1 MPVTERRFECT
12 LCGACCR
19 RPGIVVI
26 DADELVTIAGY
37 RDQTAGELAAELRLE
52 QRPTGWWMRLR
63 GEPCPFLVDERCSIQ
78 SVKPRQCAT
87 YPFWPEIVGDNLAWE
102 AERAHCPGIGEGR
115 TWSALEIQSKIELL
129 GE

>member
-1 MPVTERRFECT
+1 MTERRFECT

-26 DADELVTIAGY
+26 AEDELTAIAEHENTTTETLIDTCQLEP
-37 RDQTAGELAAELRLE
+37 RSGE
-52 QRPTGWWMRLR
+52 WWIRLR
-63 GEPCPFLVDERCSIQ
+63 GRVCPFLVNDRCSIQ

-87 YPFWPEIVGDNLAWE
+87 YPFWPEILQNDETWSAE
-102 AERAHCPGIGEGR
+102 AEHCPGIGEGK
-115 TWSALEIQSKIELL
+115 TWSEREIANMRELL